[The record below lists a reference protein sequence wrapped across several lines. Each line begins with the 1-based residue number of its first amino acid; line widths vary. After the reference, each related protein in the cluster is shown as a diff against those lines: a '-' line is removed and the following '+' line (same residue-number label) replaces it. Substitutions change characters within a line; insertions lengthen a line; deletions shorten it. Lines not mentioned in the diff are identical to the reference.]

1 MVPCFPVWAEI
12 NLSAITHNMRE
23 IRQVVGTATRIMAV
37 VKADAY
43 GHGAVEV
50 SKAAL
55 VGGADW
61 LGVARLAEGVALRE
75 AGLDVPILVLGYTPP
90 EQAAEVVRYELSQTV
105 YTGEAASFLAAAA
118 GREGRRAR
126 VHLKIDT
133 GMGRIG
139 WLADSPAVPEILSV
153 AGLPDLEIEGIFTHF
168 ATADSRDKSY
178 AREQFERFLVMIE
191 ALQRNGLEIPFKHA
205 ANSAALLE
213 MPETRLDMV
222 RPGIIIYG
230 LFPSD
235 EVDRTLINL
244 QPAMSLKTRVAY
256 VKHVPAGFKV
266 SYGCTFTTRKPTTIA
281 TLPLGY
287 ADGYSRL
294 LSAKGEVLIHG
305 QRAPVAGRVCM
316 DQFMV
321 DVGHVPDVEIGDEA
335 VLFGRQGSAEITADE
350 VANWLGTINY
360 EVVCMVSHRVP
371 RVFLK

>member
-1 MVPCFPVWAEI
+1 MPCLPVWAEI
-12 NLSAITHNMRE
+12 DLSAITHNVRE
-23 IRQVVGTATRIMAV
+23 IRKVVGTATRIMAV

-55 VGGADW
+55 AGGADW
-61 LGVARLAEGVALRE
+61 LGVAQLAEGVALRK
-75 AGLDVPILVLGYTPP
+75 AGLDAPVLVLGYTPP
-90 EQAAEVVRYELSQTV
+90 EQAAEVVQYELSQTV
-105 YTGEAASFLAAAA
+105 YTGEMASSLAAAA
-118 GREGRRAR
+118 VREGRRVR
-126 VHLKIDT
+126 VHIKVDT
-133 GMGRIG
+133 GMGRVG
-139 WLADSPAVPEILSV
+139 WPAELPAAKEILSV
-153 AGLPDLEIEGIFTHF
+153 AGLPGLEAEGIFTHF
-168 ATADSRDKSY
+168 ATADSRDKGY
-178 AREQFERFLVMIE
+178 AKEQLDRFLAMIE
-191 ALQRNGLEIPFKHA
+191 TLRENGLEIPFKHA

-244 QPAMSLKTRVAY
+244 RPAMSLKTRVAY
-256 VKHVPAGFKV
+256 VKNVPAGFKV
-266 SYGCTFTTRKPTTIA
+266 SYGCTFISSRPTAIA

-305 QRAPVAGRVCM
+305 RRAPVAGRVCM
-316 DQFMV
+316 DYLMV
-321 DVGHVPDVEIGDEA
+321 DVGHIPGVAIGDEA
-335 VLFGRQGSAEITADE
+335 VLFGRQGEEEIAADE
-350 VANWLGTINY
+350 VAAWLGTINY

-371 RVFLK
+371 RIFLK